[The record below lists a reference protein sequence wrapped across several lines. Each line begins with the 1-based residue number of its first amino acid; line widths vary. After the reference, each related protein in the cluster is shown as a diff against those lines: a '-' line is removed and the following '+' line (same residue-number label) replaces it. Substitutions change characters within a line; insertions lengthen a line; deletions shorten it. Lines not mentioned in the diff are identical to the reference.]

1 MRLLLELTALT
12 RATIPST
19 MPLFVRI
26 PGSDWMP
33 SSSDAW
39 DVDQCVTLSLA
50 LSDLGVDFIDVSSA
64 GLMSEQQVKSGPG
77 YQVPFSAA
85 VKKALQEHGKDK
97 VTKVGIVGMVTSS
110 VQAEKLLE
118 EESGDAVLVA
128 RAFQRNPGLVWEWA
142 EELGVEVRVANQI
155 GWGFGQKQG
164 GGVKSVNAAA
174 ARG

>member
-1 MRLLLELTALT
+1 M
-12 RATIPST
+12 
-19 MPLFVRI
+19 
-26 PGSDWMP
+26 
-33 SSSDAW
+33 
-39 DVDQCVTLSLA
+39 
-50 LSDLGVDFIDVSSA
+50 
-64 GLMSEQQVKSGPG
+64 
-77 YQVPFSAA
+77 PFSAA